1 MNFNK
6 CAKVVNVDMFIVFSY
21 NAPYINKRSHKMANE
36 KKEKVSVLMD
46 KDVHKR
52 LKYLELDN
60 DCASISEAIKV
71 ALDAYDKKK

>member
-1 MNFNK
+1 
-6 CAKVVNVDMFIVFSY
+6 
-21 NAPYINKRSHKMANE
+21 MANE